1 MDTPPAAETDAAAPG
16 EDECC
21 WVCAPEDEYADLGA
35 LWSLMKTH
43 ARTHNFSLL
52 NPKREKTVGSGLWRG
67 TFKCA
72 GCNTKQAH
80 VSKSKNM
87 FSACFP
93 CFPPAFPAFRL
104 FSACFPPVFRLFSAC
119 FPPVFRLFSACFPPV
134 SACSWLFV
142 TASECF

>member
-93 CFPPAFPAFRL
+93 CFPPVFRL
-104 FSACFPPVFRLFSAC
+104 FSACLPPVFRLFSAC
-119 FPPVFRLFSACFPPV
+119 FCLFLAVCDCF
-134 SACSWLFV
+134 
-142 TASECF
+142 